1 MDIVHKLRQYLKVSN
16 FAKISSTQID
26 SFSID
31 DIKECLEDEIMYY
44 NHPLVPVEFSDYGMT
59 VLLCEIEKK
68 QIDVS
73 KDDLENFLHS

>member
-1 MDIVHKLRQYLKVSN
+1 
-16 FAKISSTQID
+16 
-26 SFSID
+26 
-31 DIKECLEDEIMYY
+31 MYY
-44 NHPLVPVEFSDYGMT
+44 NHLLVPVEFSDYGMT

>member
-1 MDIVHKLRQYLKVSN
+1 
-16 FAKISSTQID
+16 
-26 SFSID
+26 
-31 DIKECLEDEIMYY
+31 MYY